1 MLWLHLGSRHDNS
14 WSDPTRQLQ
23 AEEKARFDRLL
34 KEWEDADPQDRDKH
48 PPRRC
53 PLHQNEFSPEALAMW
68 LQFYEQAGLGVLL
81 TRAEL
86 SGMLRALEADTR
98 RGRGTAEAQFLE
110 SYDGDGCTSLRV
122 GKAGT
127 GEVRS
132 YSSCHVSLLGGVQD
146 EVLRELINGSDA
158 SGKFARI
165 LMVKCPLRPLELKD
179 DPISAEEQEAF
190 ERAERVL
197 ASYARLLF
205 KLPPR
210 RYRLSA
216 EARRHLNGWFRAHQV
231 EALKPSTPSVISAML
246 GKTSANAL
254 RLSVLLHLVWTKGED
269 SAAEI
274 CLDLVRAA
282 TAMVDQV
289 VSETREFHQPPESI
303 GTELMRHIHSLSW
316 ENDALQHDLITWQ
329 DAKDKGTKRIRDCGA
344 KGFKKAIAGLEVMGL
359 GERLQAGSVPAFRA
373 LKPWP

>member
-1 MLWLHLGSRHDNS
+1 MTSSTGD
-14 WSDPTRQLQ
+14 
-23 AEEKARFDRLL
+23 
-34 KEWEDADPQDRDKH
+34 
-48 PPRRC
+48 
-53 PLHQNEFSPEALAMW
+53 
-68 LQFYEQAGLGVLL
+68 
-81 TRAEL
+81 
-86 SGMLRALEADTR
+86 
-98 RGRGTAEAQFLE
+98 GRGNAEAQFLE

-132 YSSCHVSLLGGVQD
+132 YSSCHVSLFGGVQD
-146 EVLRELINGSDA
+146 EVLRELTNGSDA

-197 ASYARLLF
+197 ASYARLLY
-205 KLPPR
+205 KLPPL

-274 CLDLVRAA
+274 CLDLVGAA

-316 ENDALQHDLITWQ
+316 EKDVLKQDLITWQ
-329 DAKDKGTKRIRDCGA
+329 DAKKKGTKRIRDCGA
-344 KGFKKAIAGLEVMGL
+344 EGFKKAIAGSEVMGL
-359 GERLQAGSVPAFRA
+359 GECLQAGSVPAFKA

>member
-1 MLWLHLGSRHDNS
+1 
-14 WSDPTRQLQ
+14 
-23 AEEKARFDRLL
+23 
-34 KEWEDADPQDRDKH
+34 
-48 PPRRC
+48 
-53 PLHQNEFSPEALAMW
+53 
-68 LQFYEQAGLGVLL
+68 
-81 TRAEL
+81 
-86 SGMLRALEADTR
+86 
-98 RGRGTAEAQFLE
+98 
-110 SYDGDGCTSLRV
+110 
-122 GKAGT
+122 
-127 GEVRS
+127 
-132 YSSCHVSLLGGVQD
+132 
-146 EVLRELINGSDA
+146 
-158 SGKFARI
+158 
-165 LMVKCPLRPLELKD
+165 MVKCPLRPLELKD

-269 SAAEI
+269 PAAEI
-274 CLDLVRAA
+274 CLDLVGAA

-316 ENDALQHDLITWQ
+316 ENDVLQQDLITWQ
-329 DAKDKGTKRIRDCGA
+329 DAKKKGTKRIRDCGA
-344 KGFKKAIAGLEVMGL
+344 EGFKKAIAGLEVMGL

>member
-1 MLWLHLGSRHDNS
+1 
-14 WSDPTRQLQ
+14 
-23 AEEKARFDRLL
+23 
-34 KEWEDADPQDRDKH
+34 
-48 PPRRC
+48 
-53 PLHQNEFSPEALAMW
+53 MW

-122 GKAGT
+122 GKAGI

-132 YSSCHVSLLGGVQD
+132 YSSCHVSLFGGVQD

-165 LMVKCPLRPLELKD
+165 LMVKCPLKPLQLKD
-179 DPISAEEQEAF
+179 DPISAEQEEAF
-190 ERAERVL
+190 ERAERAL
-197 ASYARLLF
+197 AFYARQLYE
-205 KLPPR
+205 LPPR

-216 EARRHLNGWFRAHQV
+216 EARCHLNGWFHAHQR

-269 SAAEI
+269 PTAEI

-303 GTELMRHIHSLSW
+303 GTELMRHVYSLSW
-316 ENDALQHDLITWQ
+316 ENDVLKQDLITWQ

-344 KGFKKAIAGLEVMGL
+344 TGFKKAIAELEVMGL
-359 GERLQAGSVPAFRA
+359 GECLQAGSVLAFRA